1 MPRRSELVFV
11 ALLLFGAC
19 TARAP
24 VAVPPAPPRPLDE
37 SAIHTIAQL
46 LQMQDRRVL
55 DAGLVRSALAHP
67 RTEVRLQAALAAGR
81 TGDRD
86 AAGMLRSALADSV
99 QNVAATVAFALGELG
114 DSTDATA
121 NALISA
127 ALPTGWDRRSVAV
140 EAVHALGKLRMPR
153 AGDVLTQA
161 LQENAPPEVTA
172 EALLSIWR
180 LPRTAVTVAAVASRL
195 QAEDPELRWRAAYAL
210 MRMADPATMGALI
223 AALGDDDHRV
233 RELAARALRASPVDS
248 AGERAAAMAALRDAL
263 ADSHPHVTINAAR
276 ALASYAD
283 PANTAVL
290 ALLLGA
296 VDANVAIAAAQ
307 ALGDQGDRAAALP
320 LATLARDPMARL
332 ALRATALASHA
343 RLEPAAAAII
353 ASEWAAHGDWL
364 TRTYAA
370 RALAGV
376 AWAHAA
382 PALGRLARDR
392 DPRVAAEAVAAI
404 AASTDTLG
412 AGYAF
417 FIEGLGSSDVM
428 VRAAALRA
436 LGARPTAGELPVLL
450 DAYARAEADSLT
462 DAALAAIQALGAL
475 KEAGSPVERTFF
487 MRFSRSPNALV
498 RQAVGRLLGDD
509 WGSALPVETG
519 RSATDYVDVIRTLV
533 APTIAGEPPPAVR
546 IRTER
551 GDIVVTLA
559 PVEAPLTVANMLA
572 LVEAGF
578 YSGPNLRWHR
588 VVPNFVLQDGDP
600 RGDGSGGPAHAI
612 RDEMNRLRYERGM
625 LGMALSGPD
634 TGGSQ
639 FFITHSPQP
648 HLDGGYTVFGRVSA
662 GMDVA
667 DAIVQD
673 DRILA
678 IEVAH

>member
-1 MPRRSELVFV
+1 MARRPELAFV
-11 ALLLFGAC
+11 AALLLGAC

-24 VAVPPAPPRPLDE
+24 VAVPAPPPRPLDE
-37 SAIHTIAQL
+37 STIHAIAQL
-46 LQMQDRRVL
+46 LEMQDRRVL
-55 DAGLVRSALAHP
+55 DGVLVRSALAHP
-67 RTEVRLQAALAAGR
+67 RTEVRVQAALAAGR

-86 AAGMLRSALADSV
+86 AAAMLRSALADSADT
-99 QNVAATVAFALGELG
+99 VAATAAFALGELG
-114 DSTDATA
+114 DSTAATA
-121 NALISA
+121 DALIAA
-127 ALPTGWDRRSVAV
+127 ALPSGWDRPPVAV
-140 EAVHALGKLRMPR
+140 EAVHALGKLRLPR

-161 LQENAPPEVTA
+161 LQDNAPTEIAA

-180 LPRTAVTVAAVASRL
+180 LPRTAMTVAAVTPHL
-195 QAEDPELRWRAAYAL
+195 QAEDPELRWRASYAL
-210 MRMADPATMGALI
+210 MRMADPATVDALI
-223 AALGDDDHRV
+223 AVLGDDDHRV

-248 AGERAAAMAALRDAL
+248 AGERPAAMAALRDAL
-263 ADSHPHVTINAAR
+263 ADPHPHVMINAAR
-276 ALASYAD
+276 ALASYGD
-283 PANTAVL
+283 PANTGVL
-290 ALLLGA
+290 ALLLRA
-296 VDANVAIAAAQ
+296 VDTNVAIATAQ

-320 LATLARDPMARL
+320 LATLARDPTARL

-343 RLEPAAAAII
+343 RLEPAAAAVL
-353 ASEWAAHGDWL
+353 ASDWAAQEDWL

-376 AWAHAA
+376 SWAQAA
-382 PALGRLARDR
+382 PVLGMLARDR

-462 DAALAAIQALGAL
+462 DAALAAVQALGVL
-475 KEAGSPVERTFF
+475 KEAGSPVERAFF
-487 MRFSRSPNALV
+487 MRFSRSPDALV
-498 RQAVGRLLGDD
+498 RQAVRRLLGDD

-519 RSATDYVDVIRTLV
+519 RSATDYVDVVRTLV
-533 APTIAGEPPPAVR
+533 APVIAGEPPPAVR
-546 IRTER
+546 LRTER

-600 RGDGSGGPAHAI
+600 RGDGNGGPAHAI
-612 RDEMNRLRYERGM
+612 RDEMNRLRYDRGM

-662 GMDVA
+662 GLDVA

-678 IEVAH
+678 VEVVH